1 VTRSFGTAYR
11 WVRQDGIDRGEL
23 VGTPS
28 VENAELRAAR
38 RRITELDAE
47 LVTVKRATELF
58 SEGWCAQ
65 KHCSPSSRRWRVKVM
80 APSGCA
86 GSCGWRPRGSSAGV
100 QPRGNSR
107 IATHSPSARRA
118 FATASAPIESSA
130 CLHLWLHGAKADK
143 RTSAFICADQRI
155 RSTPPGTRTRNPQIK
170 SLLL

>member
-1 VTRSFGTAYR
+1 MTRSFGTAYR

-38 RRITELDAE
+38 RRIAELDAE

-100 QPRGNSR
+100 R
-107 IATHSPSARRA
+107 AARQL
-118 FATASAPIESSA
+118 E
-130 CLHLWLHGAKADK
+130 D
-143 RTSAFICADQRI
+143 
-155 RSTPPGTRTRNPQIK
+155 RNPQPVGAP
-170 SLLL
+170 SLRHCLGAYRILRLAVPVAVRSQSG